1 MGRQMW
7 MSLARRLGVVGVV
20 GIAGSMLSMCVV
32 APTIDAA
39 EITGRK
45 MLGGSVGTS
54 LMIGDWEYRTHA
66 RPRITGDAMFKWGL
80 RPRWAL
86 VGTFGYGWN
95 SYTDEELWLS
105 SDAYADVRVEQGLG
119 PEPVEKVAVVAP
131 FTVGGEYR
139 FGQDVWVP
147 YVGAGLGVYQLNVY
161 FDGRVAEDPRTLADH
176 RTYNFGLYGR
186 AGIEQFLSESVSLDY
201 EALLHVLFAEDREKF
216 PFPNGADLAKYGDDF
231 HAYGGD
237 AQFVQVRLGLRYYW
251 GGKAAEDAGEVEPGA
266 APEGEAVPPPVTPEG
281 AAPVTPDTTAP
292 GTPPETPPAEPGTPP
307 AEPQTTPPVEPE
319 AGAPSTPES
328 ATPPAPLPP
337 PPPPPAPPS
346 GEPPTGAPSTPG
358 EPPKQ

>member
-1 MGRQMW
+1 MSRQVW
-7 MSLARRLGVVGVV
+7 MSLARRLGVMGVV
-20 GIAGSMLSMCVV
+20 GIAGSMFVV
-32 APTIDAA
+32 ASAADAA

-45 MLGGSVGTS
+45 MIGGSVGTS

-66 RPRITGDAMFKWGL
+66 RPRLTGDAMFKYGL

-95 SYTDEELWLS
+95 SYTDEEQWLAS
-105 SDAYADVRVEQGLG
+105 EDFADVRVEQGLG

-147 YVGAGLGVYQLNVY
+147 YVGAGIGVYQLNVY

-186 AGIEQFLSESVSLDY
+186 AGIEQFLSESVALDY
-201 EALLHVLFAEDREKF
+201 EALIHVLFAEEREKF
-216 PFPNGADLAKYGDDF
+216 PFPNGQDLAEFGDDF

-237 AQFVQVRLGLRYYW
+237 AQFVQIRFGLRY
-251 GGKAAEDAGEVEPGA
+251 
-266 APEGEAVPPPVTPEG
+266 
-281 AAPVTPDTTAP
+281 
-292 GTPPETPPAEPGTPP
+292 
-307 AEPQTTPPVEPE
+307 
-319 AGAPSTPES
+319 
-328 ATPPAPLPP
+328 
-337 PPPPPAPPS
+337 
-346 GEPPTGAPSTPG
+346 
-358 EPPKQ
+358 

>member
-1 MGRQMW
+1 MSRQAW

-20 GIAGSMLSMCVV
+20 GIAGSMFVV
-32 APTIDAA
+32 ASAADAA

-45 MLGGSVGTS
+45 MIGGSVGTS

-66 RPRITGDAMFKWGL
+66 RPRLTGDAMFKYGL
-80 RPRWAL
+80 RPRWAV

-105 SDAYADVRVEQGLG
+105 SEDFADVRVEQGLG

-139 FGQDVWVP
+139 FGQDAWVP
-147 YVGAGLGVYQLNVY
+147 YVGAGFGVYQLNLY

-201 EALLHVLFAEDREKF
+201 EALLHVLFAEEREKF
-216 PFPNGADLAKYGDDF
+216 PLPNGADLSKYGDDF

-237 AQFVQVRLGLRYYW
+237 AQFVQIRLGLRYYW
-251 GGKAAEDAGEVEPGA
+251 GGKAAASEGDVEPGA
-266 APEGEAVPPPVTPEG
+266 PAPEGEAVPPPVTPEG
-281 AAPVTPDTTAP
+281 AVPVAPDTTAP
-292 GTPPETPPAEPGTPP
+292 AITPGTPPPAEPGTPP
-307 AEPQTTPPVEPE
+307 SEPQTTPP
-319 AGAPSTPES
+319 
-328 ATPPAPLPP
+328 ATDLPP

-346 GEPPTGAPSTPG
+346 GEPPTGEPTPG